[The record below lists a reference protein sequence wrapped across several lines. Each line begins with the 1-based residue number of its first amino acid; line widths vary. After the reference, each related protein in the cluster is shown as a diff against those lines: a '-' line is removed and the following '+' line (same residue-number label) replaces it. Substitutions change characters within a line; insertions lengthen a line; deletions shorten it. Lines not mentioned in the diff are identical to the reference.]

1 MTKRKKLQGLGAWL
15 GDGGHKFSGSL
26 MDTGQSGTAGANES
40 RFVMLG
46 VERLQ
51 RGRYQPRQHF
61 PEDFMAEMAATM
73 QSVGVVEPLVVRP
86 TAKPEQYEILAG
98 EIRWRAAQKAGLAEV
113 PVVVREV
120 DDNAAAAIALIENLQ
135 RKELNP
141 IEEATGMQRLKT
153 EFGLSQG
160 EVAGALGK
168 TQSTVSR
175 VLGLLD
181 LEPTVQEFIRAGQ
194 LEAGHGKV
202 LLGLS
207 AAEQLQLA
215 RQSVGKGWSV
225 RELERRKAELRTPK
239 GRSSINPTDPDMVRL
254 QNRMETRLGAPV
266 QLRYNAASG
275 RGRIEIRFDSLE
287 QCEGLLEKMGVTP
300 ADE

>member
-26 MDTGQSGTAGANES
+26 MDSDEGGAEGPNES

-46 VERLQ
+46 LERLQ

-61 PEDFMAEMAATM
+61 PEGFVTEMAATM

-86 TAKPEQYEILAG
+86 MAQADQYAILAG
-98 EIRWRAAQKAGLAEV
+98 EIRWRAAQKAGLSEV
-113 PVVVREV
+113 PVVVRQV

-135 RKELNP
+135 RKALNP
-141 IEEATGMQRLKT
+141 IEEATGIQRLKT
-153 EFGLSQG
+153 EFGFNQV
-160 EVAGALGK
+160 EVAQALGK

-181 LEPTVQEFIRAGQ
+181 LESAVQEFIRAGQ

-207 AAEQLQLA
+207 AAEQRQLA
-215 RQSVGKGWSV
+215 RQAVTKGWSV
-225 RELERRKAELRTPK
+225 RELERRKAERRTPK

-254 QNRMETRLGAPV
+254 QDRMETRLGAPV
-266 QLRYNAASG
+266 QLRYNATNG
-275 RGRIEIRFDSLE
+275 KGRIEIRFNSLE
-287 QCEGLLEKMGVTP
+287 QCEGLLEKMGIMP